1 MESSLAALRL
11 ERYPMR
17 YAVAYP
23 ERLSRLK
30 TFFRGFLI
38 IPAWLFLYLVMGVVY
53 AGFFAGWTT
62 VFFKKRYPR
71 WLFTANSG
79 ALGFMSRTW
88 AYAALQT
95 DRYPSFDTDTSP
107 VTLEYDEPPQH
118 QVSRWRVFVWKGI
131 LLVPHFMVLSL
142 LQVAV
147 AVVVFLSWWAIL
159 FTGRYPRGMF
169 GFVTGI
175 TRWHLRVL
183 GYFASFNDRF
193 PPFALSANAGPASK
207 STTVVSGLVGGLATS
222 GLVALIVVAAATASD
237 VRTETIDYARLRGV
251 TAGGLTTHV
260 AQGAVSV
267 DARGGRIELLLA
279 GVDDPGDRLVP
290 LLTLNRAERVIVF
303 EWAVRNFSDT
313 GADVAGTDDARLTI
327 QVAGSTRTSSAEL
340 VVVGGQMAPGSIKA
354 GDDGKIL
361 AVFILP
367 VDARPVALRFTPD
380 FAARGGVLYEF
391 R

>member
-1 MESSLAALRL
+1 
-11 ERYPMR
+11 
-17 YAVAYP
+17 
-23 ERLSRLK
+23 
-30 TFFRGFLI
+30 
-38 IPAWLFLYLVMGVVY
+38 
-53 AGFFAGWTT
+53 
-62 VFFKKRYPR
+62 
-71 WLFTANSG
+71 
-79 ALGFMSRTW
+79 
-88 AYAALQT
+88 
-95 DRYPSFDTDTSP
+95 
-107 VTLEYDEPPQH
+107 
-118 QVSRWRVFVWKGI
+118 VWKGI
-131 LLVPHFMVLSL
+131 LLVPHFVVLSL

-303 EWAVRNFSDT
+303 EWAVRNFSAT
-313 GADVAGTDDARLTI
+313 GAHVAGTDDERLTI